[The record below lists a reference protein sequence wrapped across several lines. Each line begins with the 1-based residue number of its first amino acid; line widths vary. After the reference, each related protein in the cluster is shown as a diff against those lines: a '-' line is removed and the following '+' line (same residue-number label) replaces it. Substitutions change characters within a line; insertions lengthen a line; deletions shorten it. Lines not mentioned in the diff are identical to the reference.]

1 MATIT
6 EGQVLDAL
14 RMVREPKTG
23 RDIVSAGMVAGL
35 SIATGRVSFAIEV
48 DPVDGPALEPLRRS
62 AEDVV
67 RMIAGVESVTAV
79 LTAHRTRTDPP
90 MPRAAPAHAHSP
102 AHAHGRADH
111 GTANH
116 GTANHGPANHG
127 PGAAGAP
134 RAAGAEKSSLPGVGT
149 IIAVASGKG
158 GVGKSTV
165 AANLAVA
172 LAAHG
177 LKIGLLDCDVYGPSI
192 PLMMGV
198 KDKPTRAPDGRMKP
212 PESFGVKVM
221 SMGFLAT
228 DKQPM
233 IWRGPMVAQAVDQL
247 LRGVAWE
254 PLDVLVVDMPPGT
267 GDAQLTLAQR
277 VPLAGAVIV
286 STPQTVALL
295 DARKGL
301 NMFRQLDVPVLGIVE
316 NMSYFV
322 CSTCG
327 TRTEIFAHGGAK
339 QEAIDSKVEFLGEIP
354 LDPRIRDSSD
364 GGRPIVASEPDGP
377 HAKAFR
383 DMAGRL
389 WRKISETPLRA
400 QPRIV
405 ME

>member
-35 SIATGRVSFAIEV
+35 SIATGRVSFALEV
-48 DPVDGPALEPLRRS
+48 DPADGPALEPLRRS

-79 LTAHRTRTDPP
+79 LTAHRTRTDAPI
-90 MPRAAPAHAHSP
+90 PRAAPAHSH
-102 AHAHGRADH
+102 AHAHGSASH
-111 GTANH
+111 GLAS
-116 GTANHGPANHG
+116 HGP
-127 PGAAGAP
+127 GAP

-165 AANLAVA
+165 AVNLAVA

-198 KDKPTRAPDGRMKP
+198 KDKPTRAPDGRMTP

-286 STPQTVALL
+286 STPQNVALL

-322 CSTCG
+322 CAACG

-364 GGRPIVASEPDGP
+364 GGRPIVASEPAGP

-383 DMAGRL
+383 DIAGRI

>member
-1 MATIT
+1 MTTIT

-23 RDIVSAGMVAGL
+23 RDIVSAGMIAGL
-35 SIATGRVSFAIEV
+35 NIAAGRVSFALEV
-48 DPVDGPALEPLRRS
+48 DPADGPALEPLRRS
-62 AEDVV
+62 SEDVV

-79 LTAHRTRTDPP
+79 LTAHRARPDASI
-90 MPRAAPAHAHSP
+90 PRPSPAHGH
-102 AHAHGRADH
+102 AHAHGPASH
-111 GTANH
+111 GT
-116 GTANHGPANHG
+116 
-127 PGAAGAP
+127 GAP
-134 RAAGAEKSSLPGVGT
+134 RAAGAEKSILPGVGT

-165 AANLAVA
+165 AVNLAVA

-212 PESFGVKVM
+212 PETFGVKVM

-322 CSTCG
+322 CSACG

-364 GGRPIVASEPDGP
+364 GGRPIVASEPTGP

-383 DMAGRL
+383 DIAGRV